1 MKLSNKLLA
10 HSTLVTIRASE
21 LGCTVQSVL
30 NDVILCCRKAD
41 DTYIT
46 WRATVY
52 NNSNVEFISGCY
64 DMSERQG
71 IHNLIERA
79 TGYDILSKSE

>member
-1 MKLSNKLLA
+1 MKLSNKLIA

-21 LGCTVQSVL
+21 LGCTVQAIL
-30 NDVILCCRKAD
+30 GNVILCCRKAD

-52 NNSNVEFISGCY
+52 NNSAVEFISGCY
-64 DMSERQG
+64 DMSPAEGQA
-71 IHNLIERA
+71 NLIERA
-79 TGYDILSKSE
+79 TS